1 MHNSD
6 TDQEEDSNEIGDL
19 TAERSFSA
27 LNSKR
32 AKTWLMSSMVQ
43 DRLEWLL
50 KMAVENNL

>member
-32 AKTWLMSSMVQ
+32 AKTMSSMVLQ

-50 KMAVENNL
+50 IMPVDNNL